1 MKKQL
6 DSVKHFHE
14 TYKLSYNINPVANL
28 GSNKNKLRFDLM
40 LKKIMNTSMLQIIM
54 ILLRLQML

>member
-40 LKKIMNTSMLQIIM
+40 AEENNEYINLSLIHI
-54 ILLRLQML
+54 